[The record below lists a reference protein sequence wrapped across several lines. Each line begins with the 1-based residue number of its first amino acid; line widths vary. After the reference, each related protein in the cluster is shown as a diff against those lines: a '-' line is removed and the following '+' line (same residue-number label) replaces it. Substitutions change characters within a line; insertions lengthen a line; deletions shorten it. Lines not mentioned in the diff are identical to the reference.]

1 MQSMTREDI
10 TDLSRA
16 ALSQWFAGENEA
28 PYRAAQVLR
37 WIYQRGADSFD
48 AMTDIRKDLRRKISE
63 RFTIGRPEILDTA
76 ASADGSRKFV
86 FGLLDGKRIET
97 VLIPERD
104 HYTLCVSSQVGCAQ
118 GCAFCRTG
126 AMGFSRNLKASEIV
140 AQVRAVRF
148 SLPDPERLTNLVFM
162 GMGEP
167 LANFENVR
175 DAVNLLTDPEVGMKF
190 AARRVTVSTVG
201 LAPKIAALGR
211 ETRARL
217 AVSLNAADDE
227 TRSRL
232 MPVNRVYPIARL
244 LEALKGFP
252 LKTGKR
258 ITFEYVLLSGVND
271 SPADARNL
279 VRILSSVPAK
289 INLIPFNPYEGSP
302 FERPSEDRIAAFH
315 DFLIEKHFTAI
326 IRRSKG
332 PDIAAACGQLAAGA

>member
-227 TRSRL
+227 TRSRI
-232 MPVNRVYPIARL
+232 MPVNRAYPIARL

-279 VRILSSVPAK
+279 VRILSSIPAK

-332 PDIAAACGQLAAGA
+332 PDIAAACGQLAAGS